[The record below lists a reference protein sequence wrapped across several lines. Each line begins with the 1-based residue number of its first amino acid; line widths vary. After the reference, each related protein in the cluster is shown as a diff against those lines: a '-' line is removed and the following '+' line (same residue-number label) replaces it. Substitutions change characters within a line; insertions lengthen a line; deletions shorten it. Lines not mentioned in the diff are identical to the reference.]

1 MIIKKI
7 SEILEKLY
15 SFLLKRNNT
24 KRNFITIIFW
34 FIIFKTLD
42 SAIQEYS
49 KYFVLKKMGIFL
61 YISIFYLI
69 LVLNHTLLKK
79 FKLTN
84 KELILAIV
92 VVFLPLMMMLL
103 K

>member
-1 MIIKKI
+1 M
-7 SEILEKLY
+7 
-15 SFLLKRNNT
+15 
-24 KRNFITIIFW
+24 
-34 FIIFKTLD
+34 D
-42 SAIQEYS
+42 
-49 KYFVLKKMGIFL
+49 IFL